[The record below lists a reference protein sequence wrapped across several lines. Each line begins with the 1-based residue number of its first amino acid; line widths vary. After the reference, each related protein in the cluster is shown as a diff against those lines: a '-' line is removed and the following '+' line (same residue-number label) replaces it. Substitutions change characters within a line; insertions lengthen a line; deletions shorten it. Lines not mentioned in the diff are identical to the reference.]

1 MRLVSDERHVGGA
14 DLPGQLA
21 LGAGTADTMPA
32 GTRSRGLARV
42 AMASGVCWRASA
54 WMIPSAAFG
63 RPPGLCLTRPVR
75 TMCETWPPPSGKR
88 ISTIRS
94 RRERR
99 RRANAI
105 RPLASAAHTEVRS
118 IGRAPVRDG
127 PPSARRNSDPIRAG
141 RSASPPES
149 RGARSTNPAT
159 TDSRNASSLWFP
171 MVACLIGLADNHTRD
186 RRSTRRLVMPS
197 YRETSS
203 GLRRLEYRLLP
214 SS

>member
-63 RPPGLCLTRPVR
+63 RPPGLPDTPGP
-75 TMCETWPPPSGKR
+75 TMCETWPPFGKTDQHHSIPSRTAAG
-88 ISTIRS
+88 
-94 RRERR
+94 
-99 RRANAI
+99 RANAI
-105 RPLASAAHTEVRS
+105 RPLASAAHTEARS